1 MPYASEKKPKKTYI
15 YFIIIIAVASL
26 ATLFSTLIIY
36 RNSVRAAEESL
47 KLQALGIAASLEP
60 SLQAI
65 HVKEG
70 IFEEI
75 VTDSSWEGIAFIALY
90 DKSGLTLLHSNK
102 NLVGRRIDS
111 PDIKRSAGED
121 KPVFGYATLGT
132 GEEIFILNYPIH
144 TPDSVKV
151 LRLALHPYPAQNI
164 TRQARFQAISILVT
178 VVILW
183 AMGFF
188 FIKAVRRSDKLTAMM
203 AERERLAVIG
213 EMAAVLAHEIR
224 NPLGSIK
231 GFAQYLSEK
240 SSDGK
245 GELNVIVEEARRLER
260 LTEDLLLFAK
270 PSEVRTEE
278 FNLHEL
284 VNESVRALQ
293 ESERLK
299 QTAITVNAEI
309 PVDMMIVSDRE
320 KLKQILSNALQ
331 NAADAV
337 NERGLIELKAEQTG
351 DKIIIIVSD
360 NGCGMDEGTRSM
372 AFNSFFT
379 TKAKGTGLGLAI
391 VAKLAKALGGHAE
404 LKSKPANGTAFRIEL
419 PAALNKGRYE

>member
-1 MPYASEKKPKKTYI
+1 MADAGEKRPKKTYV

-26 ATLFSTLIIY
+26 ATLLSTLIIY
-36 RNSVRAAEESL
+36 RNSIRAAEESL

-60 SLQAI
+60 SLQAA
-65 HVKEG
+65 HLKEG
-70 IFEEI
+70 LFKEI
-75 VTDSSWEGIAFIALY
+75 VTDSTWEGIAFIALY
-90 DKSGLTLLHSNK
+90 DKTGLTLLHSNE

-111 PDIKRSAGED
+111 PEIKRSAGED
-121 KPVFGYATLGT
+121 KPVFGHMTLGT

-151 LRLALHPYPAQNI
+151 LRLALHPYPAQSI
-164 TRQARFQAISILVT
+164 TRQASFQAISILVT
-178 VVILW
+178 VVVLW

-188 FIKAVRRSDKLTAMM
+188 FIKAVRRSDELTAMM

-231 GFAQYLSEK
+231 GFAQYLEEK
-240 SSDGK
+240 STEGK
-245 GELNVIVEEARRLER
+245 VELGVIIDEARRLER

-270 PSEVRTEE
+270 PSEVRIVE

-284 VNESVRALQ
+284 VNESVKAVQ

-299 QTAITVNAEI
+299 QTAIKVNAAI
-309 PVDMMIVSDRE
+309 PGNMMMVSDRE
-320 KLKQILSNALQ
+320 KLKQILSNVLQ

-337 NERGLIELKAEQTG
+337 NDGGLIELRAEQRG
-351 DKIIIIVSD
+351 DKIIIIISD

-391 VAKLAKALGGHAE
+391 VAKLAKVLGGHAE
-404 LKSKPANGTAFRIEL
+404 LESETTNGTVFRIEL

>member
-1 MPYASEKKPKKTYI
+1 MSDTSEKKPKKTYI
-15 YFIIIIAVASL
+15 YFIIIIAIASL

-47 KLQALGIAASLEP
+47 KLQTLGIAASLEP
-60 SLQAI
+60 SLQAA

-70 IFEEI
+70 IFKEI

-90 DKSGLTLLHSNK
+90 DRSGLTLLHSNE

-164 TRQARFQAISILVT
+164 TRQARFQAISILIT
-178 VVILW
+178 VVVLW
-183 AMGFF
+183 VMGFF
-188 FIKAVRRSDKLTAMM
+188 FIKAVRRSDELTAMM

-231 GFAQYLSEK
+231 GFAQYLTEK
-240 SSDGK
+240 SVEGRE
-245 GELNVIVEEARRLER
+245 ELGVIVDEARRLER
-260 LTEDLLLFAK
+260 LTEDLLLYAK

-278 FNLHEL
+278 FSLREL
-284 VNESVRALQ
+284 ANESVKVLQ
-293 ESERLK
+293 ESHQVKPTE
-299 QTAITVNAEI
+299 ITVNAAI
-309 PVDMMIVSDRE
+309 PEEMMIVSDRE
-320 KLKQILSNALQ
+320 KLKQVLSNILQ
-331 NAADAV
+331 NAADAM
-337 NERGLIELKAEQTG
+337 NDRGLIELRAQQAG
-351 DKIIIIVSD
+351 DKIIIIISD
-360 NGCGMDEGTRSM
+360 NGCGMDEETKSM
-372 AFNSFFT
+372 AFASFFT

-391 VAKLAKALGGHAE
+391 VDKLTKVLGGRIE
-404 LKSKPANGTAFRIEL
+404 LESKPANGTVFRIEL
-419 PAALNKGRYE
+419 PAALNKGAI

>member
-1 MPYASEKKPKKTYI
+1 MPDAGEKRPKKTYV

-36 RNSVRAAEESL
+36 RNSLRAAEESL
-47 KLQALGIAASLEP
+47 RLQALGIAASLEP
-60 SLQAI
+60 SLQAA
-65 HVKEG
+65 HLKEDL
-70 IFEEI
+70 FKEI
-75 VTDSSWEGIAFIALY
+75 VTDSAWEGIAFIALY
-90 DKSGLTLLHSNK
+90 DKSGLTLLHSNE

-111 PDIKRSAGED
+111 PEIKRSAGED
-121 KPVFGYATLGT
+121 KPVFGHMTLGT

-164 TRQARFQAISILVT
+164 TRQARFQAISILIT

-188 FIKAVRRSDKLTAMM
+188 FIKAVRRSDELTAMM

-240 SSDGK
+240 SSEDK
-245 GELNVIVEEARRLER
+245 VELGVIVDEARRLER

-270 PSEVRTEE
+270 PSEVRIEE

-284 VNESVRALQ
+284 VNESVKALQ

-299 QTAITVNAEI
+299 QTAITVNAAI
-309 PVDMMIVSDRE
+309 PGEMMIVSDRE
-320 KLKQILSNALQ
+320 KLKQIISNVLR

-337 NERGLIELKAEQTG
+337 NGGGLIELRAEQRG

-360 NGCGMDEGTRSM
+360 NGCGMDEETRSR

-391 VAKLAKALGGHAE
+391 VVKLTNALGGHAE
-404 LKSKPANGTAFRIEL
+404 LESEPANGTVFRIEL